1 MAIQKIITVPNPTL
15 RQKAKSVALPAGRL
29 GKIDKKTLKIIKD
42 LKDTLQ
48 AQKEP
53 KGVGLSAP
61 QIGQPWQICL
71 VAPPKAKGTLALINP
86 QITWRAKEVSP
97 TTAEDKN
104 PFEGCLS
111 VPGIWGVVKR
121 PKRVKVRYLSL
132 QGKSQTKSF
141 VGLGAV
147 AVQHEIDHLNG
158 ILFIDRIL
166 KQKDKLYRI
175 EKNNEGK
182 EELVEVKLD

>member
-1 MAIQKIITVPNPTL
+1 MAIQKIITVPNPIL
-15 RQKAKSVALPAGRL
+15 RQKAKAVA
-29 GKIDKKTLKIIKD
+29 KIDKKTLKIIKD
-42 LKDTLQ
+42 LRDTLK
-48 AQKEP
+48 AQEEP

-61 QIGQPWQICL
+61 QIGQSRQICL
-71 VAPPKAKGTLALINP
+71 VAPPKAKEILTLINP

-97 TTAEDKN
+97 ATAEDKN

-111 VPGIWGVVKR
+111 VPGLWGIVKR
-121 PKRVKVRYLSL
+121 PKKVKVRYLNL
-132 QGKSQTKSF
+132 QGKSQIKSF

-166 KQKDKLYRI
+166 KQHGKLYKI
-175 EKNNEGK
+175 EKNKEGK
-182 EELVEVKLD
+182 EELVEVKLV